1 MEKRDF
7 YCGLDVALFVIGG
20 KWKPLILFQLNG
32 QPRRFGDLKRLVRGI
47 SEKVLIQQ
55 LKELADDG
63 LVSRK
68 DFKEVPPRVEY
79 SMTEFGQSLARA
91 LAPLCEWG
99 DGNKPVIEE
108 LHRVK
113 STRRLLAPPKAD

>member
-1 MEKRDF
+1 MEERDF

-32 QPRRFGDLKRLVRGI
+32 QTRRFGELKRLVRGI

-55 LKELADDG
+55 LKELAEDG
-63 LVSRK
+63 LVARK

-79 SMTEFGQSLARA
+79 SMTNFGRGLAQA

-99 DGNKPVIEE
+99 DANKPVIEE

-113 STRRLLAPPKAD
+113 STSRLITP